1 MQVDFDRF
9 IEQLTQRL
17 QKPLPGGEAHEP
29 LRAIP
34 LGDLTPIFDH
44 KAGPKPGS
52 VMLLLYPDGGKIKFP
67 LTKRPDY
74 VGTHGGQVS
83 FPGGKAEPNET
94 IEQTAMREAEE
105 EIGVRRANIEMIGR
119 LSEFFVI
126 PSNFMVTPV
135 VAWQPTKPIFIPDPV
150 EVVKILECSIEDLMK
165 EEAIQVKEILAAR
178 KYRLSAPHFM
188 LEDEIVW
195 GATAMM
201 LNEFRTLIQEI
212 S

>member
-1 MQVDFDRF
+1 MQIDFDRF
-9 IEQLTQRL
+9 IEQLARRL
-17 QKPLPGGEAHEP
+17 QQPLPGRKAHEP

-34 LGDLTPIFDH
+34 MGDLTPIFDH
-44 KAGPKPGS
+44 KAAPKPGS
-52 VMLLLYPDGGKIKFP
+52 VLLLLYPDGNKIKFP

-119 LSEFFVI
+119 LSDFFVI

-135 VAWQPTKPIFIPDPV
+135 VAWQPTKPIFTPDPV
-150 EVVKILECSIEDLMK
+150 EVVKILECAIEDLMK
-165 EEAIQVKEILAAR
+165 KDAVQVKEILAAK

-201 LNEFRTLIQEI
+201 LNEFRTVLQEI

>member
-1 MQVDFDRF
+1 MQIDFDRF
-9 IEQLTQRL
+9 IEQLAGRL
-17 QKPLPGGEAHEP
+17 RQPLPGKEAHEQ
-29 LRAIP
+29 LRAIS

-105 EIGVRRANIEMIGR
+105 EIGVRRADIEMIGR

-165 EEAIQVKEILAAR
+165 EDAVQVKEILAAR